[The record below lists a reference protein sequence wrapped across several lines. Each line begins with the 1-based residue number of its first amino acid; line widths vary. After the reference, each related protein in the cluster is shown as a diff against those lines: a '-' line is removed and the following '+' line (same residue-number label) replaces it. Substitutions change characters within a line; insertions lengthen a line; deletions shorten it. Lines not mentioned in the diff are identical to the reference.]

1 MFTDRGR
8 TLTDRG
14 TNRTHFSETEIENFG
29 VSAISHE
36 KICRLNIAMD
46 DTFGMGGFE
55 SVGNLD
61 TDVEEALKFEWAAK
75 EQLFECLPF
84 QVLHNNEGP
93 SVIFANFV
101 DGADIWMV
109 QPDAARASRRKR
121 SRACE
126 SCATASGRNFKATK
140 RPSGVSSA
148 RYTTPMP

>member
-1 MFTDRGR
+1 
-8 TLTDRG
+8 
-14 TNRTHFSETEIENFG
+14 
-29 VSAISHE
+29 
-36 KICRLNIAMD
+36 MD
-46 DTFGMGGFE
+46 DAFGMGGFE

-109 QPDAARASRRKR
+109 DRKSTRLNSSHGYISYAVFCLKKKKIDTSTVDCRTDPDPSHSMRLHQP
-121 SRACE
+121 
-126 SCATASGRNFKATK
+126 
-140 RPSGVSSA
+140 
-148 RYTTPMP
+148 

>member
-1 MFTDRGR
+1 MVPTPSFPASRPCATCFARPKSRILACPRSVTKRFAG
-8 TLTDRG
+8 L
-14 TNRTHFSETEIENFG
+14 
-29 VSAISHE
+29 IS
-36 KICRLNIAMD
+36 RWTMPLAW
-46 DTFGMGGFE
+46 GGFE

-109 QPDAARASRRKR
+109 QRRC
-121 SRACE
+121 SAGFT
-126 SCATASGRNFKATK
+126 TASGRNFKATK
-140 RPSGVSSA
+140 RPS
-148 RYTTPMP
+148 